1 MPESGTAAIER
12 HGGKSE
18 VRAVL
23 PVAMTLYLAHLN
35 FRNLAVTRLWGS
47 STDRPLLEDW
57 FVKAFLSWRD
67 LFGAAYGGADVAR
80 HPS

>member
-1 MPESGTAAIER
+1 VEGHLPESGTAAIER

-35 FRNLAVTRLWGS
+35 FRNLAVTRLWG
-47 STDRPLLEDW
+47 TPR
-57 FVKAFLSWRD
+57 
-67 LFGAAYGGADVAR
+67 
-80 HPS
+80 